1 MLCYFRFGQAKQH
14 ILPSLNKNG
23 VAFDVRPLSV
33 GDFVWIAQEKGGMYL
48 NSLRGEARA
57 AFESLKDMCAC
68 MRCIKDDNRLSE
80 NDEEDSEKLFFQFS
94 NIESAVLPILPSTSV
109 VNYTL
114 SLL

>member
-48 NSLRGEARA
+48 NSLRGEARV

-68 MRCIKDDNRLSE
+68 MRCIKGDNRLSE
-80 NDEEDSEKLFFQFS
+80 NDEEDSEKVLFQFS